1 MKKKYSLIVAT
12 LMLLLLRVTSTY
24 GINSF
29 NNVFVETNATST
41 TSQTPCEQFDILVIL
56 VNNTLQQVEALVAE
70 LPENDDQTTSLKD
83 ELGSASDEFDE
94 AVSLGKEGFCE
105 TAINLLYEILEKLS
119 EIASEALEQESSE
132 DDDYE
137 KTVRS
142 IEFNEKIERAKELL
156 SNIWEAVSQLQSS
169 SINVNNVSSMLNLIQ
184 EKLELVEEAISGS
197 NFEEAEELLSEIEEL
212 FEEAN
217 KMVKELNKP
226 KTVKRA
232 SDFFNKTRDRVLKL
246 ETQII
251 LILTQ
256 ENASEKVLDSM
267 GEAFQD
273 VYNELEDIE
282 ELISLDNLENALE
295 DFDDFFDELEHTY
308 DILDDAV
315 EEAGEKLE
323 DLAELE
329 SWIDYLEDQIT
340 ELETMGFNVT
350 ELWSTMEQINSD
362 YTELKEKIEQGQF
375 ESLEEQI
382 EQLEETME
390 TLENKI
396 SKILDELEK
405 QEEDKEKEEKDQQTM
420 EDDAEK
426 DKKEDDDD
434 DEKSD
439 KKEKEDEDEDENVDE
454 DVDGDVD
461 EDDEINGDKD
471 EDDDAEKDDKK
482 DKKVTND
489 NAGKIKNKER
499 KDD

>member
-12 LMLLLLRVTSTY
+12 IMLLLLRVTSTY

-29 NNVFVETNATST
+29 SNVFVETNATST
-41 TSQTPCEQFDILVIL
+41 ISQTPCEQFNVLVIL

-70 LPENDDQTTSLKD
+70 LPENDDHTTSLKD
-83 ELGSASDEFDE
+83 ELGLASDEFDE
-94 AVSLGKEGFCE
+94 AVSLAEEGSCE
-105 TAINLLYEILEKLS
+105 TATSLLYEVLEKLG
-119 EIASEALEQESSE
+119 EIASEALEQESGE
-132 DDDYE
+132 DEDYE
-137 KTVRS
+137 KTVRI
-142 IEFNEKIERAKELL
+142 IEFNEKIERAQELL
-156 SNIWEAVSQLQSS
+156 SNIWETVDQLQSS
-169 SINVNNVSSMLNLIQ
+169 SINVNNISSLLNLIQ
-184 EKLELVEEAISGS
+184 EKLELVEEAISGF
-197 NFEEAEELLSEIEEL
+197 NFEDAEELLSEIDEL

-246 ETQII
+246 EDQIV

-256 ENASEKVLDSM
+256 ENASEKVLESVS
-267 GEAFQD
+267 EAFQD

-282 ELISLDNLENALE
+282 ELISLEDLENALE
-295 DFDDFFDELEHTY
+295 DFDDLFDELEDTY

-340 ELETMGFNVT
+340 ELETIGFNVT

-362 YTELKEKIEQGQF
+362 YTEIKEKIEQGQF

-382 EQLEETME
+382 EQLEEKME

-396 SKILDELEK
+396 SKIIEELEE
-405 QEEDKEKEEKDQQTM
+405 QEEDEEKEEKDQQTT
-420 EDDAEK
+420 EDDEN
-426 DKKEDDDD
+426 
-434 DEKSD
+434 
-439 KKEKEDEDEDENVDE
+439 EDEDENEIE
-454 DVDGDVD
+454 DDDDKKGGKKDGDED

-471 EDDDAEKDDKK
+471 EGEDEGEDEDEDEDDDAKKDDKK
-482 DKKVTND
+482 DKKVTDD
-489 NAGKIKNKER
+489 NAGKNKNRGR